1 MPEGTRD
8 ESEAKTLLKP
18 PKPATPV
25 QLTLEKVPLYLV
37 QEDERIQLRAKMR
50 KAPLAELTESVRR
63 IGILHP
69 ILVERKGPRFRILA
83 GNRRFAA
90 ARGAGMPAVPAFVVE
105 GVSDKDAIKL
115 ALTEN
120 LLREN
125 LSPYEVAVGCLLLKR
140 EHACDYAEITELT
153 GLQPKSIQR
162 RMRIAIRA
170 TPAVAEALHEGRI
183 GNAHALAILRL
194 PSEQQDSF
202 LQKEVLATGL
212 GKAET
217 ESRVKDILR
226 TGRNEQR
233 SELVKEVGSLPP
245 YARVEKTNRA
255 GEHEL
260 AISYHSPEEL
270 LARLRDVE
278 DRLRERS
285 RLPLK
290 RIKPAAARPQTRKR
304 RSILRRRSR

>member
-1 MPEGTRD
+1 MPEETRD
-8 ESEAKTLLKP
+8 ESEAKPLLKP
-18 PKPATPV
+18 PKPANPV
-25 QLTLEKVPLYLV
+25 QPTLEKVPLYLV
-37 QEDERIQLRAKMR
+37 HEDERIQLRAKMR

-63 IGILHP
+63 MGILQP

-90 ARGAGMPAVPAFVVE
+90 ARGAGMPAVPALVVE
-105 GVSDKDAIKL
+105 GVSDKEAIKL

-120 LLREN
+120 VLREN
-125 LSPYEVAVGCLLLKR
+125 FSPYEVALGCLLLKR
-140 EHACDYAEITELT
+140 EHGCDYAEIAELT

-202 LQKEVLATGL
+202 LQEEVLATGL

-226 TGRNEQR
+226 TGRKEKR
-233 SELVKEVGSLPP
+233 SELVEEVGSLPP
-245 YARVEKTNRA
+245 YARVERTNRI

-270 LARLRDVE
+270 LTRLRDVE
-278 DRLRERS
+278 DRLGDRS
-285 RLPLK
+285 SLPVK
-290 RIKPAAARPQTRKR
+290 RIKPVAAGPQTRKR